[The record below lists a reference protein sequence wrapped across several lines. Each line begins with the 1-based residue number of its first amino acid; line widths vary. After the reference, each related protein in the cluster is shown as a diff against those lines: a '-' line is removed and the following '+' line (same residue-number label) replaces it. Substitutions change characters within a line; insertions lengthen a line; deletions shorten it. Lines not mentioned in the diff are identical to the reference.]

1 MENLRGFAIQSGL
14 FRPARLVPS
23 PATNLPMSTTTTL
36 EHYLATMTSPGR
48 EATPS
53 THLERGAAIVK
64 PADIERL
71 RRMFP
76 ALRSKAARITDSTVL
91 PRRIGLL
98 LQYVQDAPAG
108 EPTPAL
114 RDAAFALYYFLK
126 GFDLIPDTVPHV
138 GLLDDALLVETVLQR
153 NAHEFRA
160 HWAARRRVWPEM
172 I

>member
-1 MENLRGFAIQSGL
+1 MPTPTE
-14 FRPARLVPS
+14 
-23 PATNLPMSTTTTL
+23 TL
-36 EHYLATMTSPGR
+36 DQYLATMSTPGR
-48 EATPS
+48 AATPS
-53 THLERGAAIVK
+53 SHLERGAAIVT

-71 RRMFP
+71 RRLFT
-76 ALRSKAARITDSTVL
+76 ALRSKAARITDSDLL

-98 LQYVQDAPAG
+98 MQYVQEAPAG

-114 RDAAFALYYFLK
+114 REAAFALYYFLK
-126 GFDLIPDTVPHV
+126 GFDLIPDSVPQV

-160 HWAARRRVWPEM
+160 HWAARRRVWTES